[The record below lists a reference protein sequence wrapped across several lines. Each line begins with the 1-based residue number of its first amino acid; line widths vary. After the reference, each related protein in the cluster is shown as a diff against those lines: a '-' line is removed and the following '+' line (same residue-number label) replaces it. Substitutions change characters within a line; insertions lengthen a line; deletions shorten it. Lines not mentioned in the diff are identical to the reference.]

1 MTEFVSAN
9 TTASTSVERCQ
20 LIGDPDLYGLGVRL
34 SFYISWAAGLL
45 ASALGTIEA
54 LKSPRFNSNVL
65 LFTLLI
71 VLIHSVH
78 RGSFA
83 ALEWYIVINL
93 AFMSLSTHIH
103 LIPFFVFPAIKAL
116 LARVLMPTLEGYMEE
131 NNPTGTEDPT
141 PLPQLSSLNQNA
153 AIDSNPEEIIED
165 GVEKEAKRRVGK
177 LYRIIY
183 YNDPVGFGFTFL
195 IYGIFGCCM
204 PWVHFAR
211 SRSGYMDNCSVP
223 VVYFGTFDIY
233 NRHWQTFLKVTTVI
247 WVPFSCLAIL
257 LGSYMVTRGIMKQR
271 MYARTLE
278 MMREQKNNQIGAL
291 WSDLDNIKDSLD
303 NGQQVPG
310 VVSEGANT
318 SEPIQPISDT
328 NQQTTGS
335 RKNNAT
341 EEDEKQEVIK
351 RVSEVQNRYCSRNR
365 IARLTSFVVIAFSG
379 IISIWNV
386 EMTIQKNQINMDD
399 NLSSIEQ
406 CVIIAQLEIP
416 EPEVQK
422 AVLATLR
429 CPPILPQA
437 NTEAKIARL
446 KGPDREVQMAALMTL
461 KNQSELPQETVDFVV
476 ELLSQ
481 NFREGQT
488 TALNL
493 LQNQKVLTKATV
505 DKITRYLHDPDECLR
520 GEAVKALGAHSP
532 LPKSVLDTI
541 SDLLKDKNASVRS
554 AAEGV
559 LKQPVLPKVLI
570 HAIIQRIEDT
580 AESSYQAI
588 TSILESKTDPAQTTV
603 HILNQRLKDA
613 STDFSEASL
622 ITLTS
627 QKTLPKSVINSI
639 AREHRAA
646 EPAVRNAAP
655 DLLKM
660 QYGLLPAAADAITEL
675 LKNPD
680 NNKQKAALEAFN
692 HQYRSAQPSETI
704 RTVTE
709 RLESPDKGIHVS
721 TLEILANQFVLS
733 QEAVTA
739 IIKQLKQTEGY
750 DQEKLYTAF
759 KQQPASVKVAIGMLA
774 DLTYTDKG
782 TATGLGATARP
793 TDRTLKCLYET
804 MIHRGFK
811 ESLSLHIRDN
821 TVWADDGSGQKSF
834 NLGANVDR
842 FRSSI
847 ITSRPDGYPLS
858 TTD

>member
-1 MTEFVSAN
+1 
-9 TTASTSVERCQ
+9 
-20 LIGDPDLYGLGVRL
+20 
-34 SFYISWAAGLL
+34 
-45 ASALGTIEA
+45 
-54 LKSPRFNSNVL
+54 
-65 LFTLLI
+65 
-71 VLIHSVH
+71 
-78 RGSFA
+78 
-83 ALEWYIVINL
+83 
-93 AFMSLSTHIH
+93 
-103 LIPFFVFPAIKAL
+103 
-116 LARVLMPTLEGYMEE
+116 
-131 NNPTGTEDPT
+131 
-141 PLPQLSSLNQNA
+141 
-153 AIDSNPEEIIED
+153 
-165 GVEKEAKRRVGK
+165 
-177 LYRIIY
+177 
-183 YNDPVGFGFTFL
+183 
-195 IYGIFGCCM
+195 
-204 PWVHFAR
+204 
-211 SRSGYMDNCSVP
+211 
-223 VVYFGTFDIY
+223 
-233 NRHWQTFLKVTTVI
+233 
-247 WVPFSCLAIL
+247 
-257 LGSYMVTRGIMKQR
+257 MV
-271 MYARTLE
+271 
-278 MMREQKNNQIGAL
+278 
-291 WSDLDNIKDSLD
+291 
-303 NGQQVPG
+303 
-310 VVSEGANT
+310 
-318 SEPIQPISDT
+318 
-328 NQQTTGS
+328 
-335 RKNNAT
+335 
-341 EEDEKQEVIK
+341 
-351 RVSEVQNRYCSRNR
+351 
-365 IARLTSFVVIAFSG
+365 
-379 IISIWNV
+379 
-386 EMTIQKNQINMDD
+386 
-399 NLSSIEQ
+399 EQ

-446 KGPDREVQMAALMTL
+446 KGPDREVQMAALMAL
-461 KNQSELPQETVDFVV
+461 KNQSELLQETVDFVV

-709 RLESPDKGIHVS
+709 RLESPDKGIHAS

>member
-1 MTEFVSAN
+1 MALVNKLILILLSITTPSLAMTEFVSAN

-399 NLSSIEQ
+399 NLSSSTGQ
-406 CVIIAQLEIP
+406 LLAFIIAILTIGNFIW
-416 EPEVQK
+416 EVVK
-422 AVLATLR
+422 LGYEEKRVR
-429 CPPILPQA
+429 KEV
-437 NTEAKIARL
+437 NKI
-446 KGPDREVQMAALMTL
+446 
-461 KNQSELPQETVDFVV
+461 
-476 ELLSQ
+476 
-481 NFREGQT
+481 
-488 TALNL
+488 
-493 LQNQKVLTKATV
+493 
-505 DKITRYLHDPDECLR
+505 
-520 GEAVKALGAHSP
+520 
-532 LPKSVLDTI
+532 
-541 SDLLKDKNASVRS
+541 
-554 AAEGV
+554 
-559 LKQPVLPKVLI
+559 
-570 HAIIQRIEDT
+570 
-580 AESSYQAI
+580 
-588 TSILESKTDPAQTTV
+588 
-603 HILNQRLKDA
+603 
-613 STDFSEASL
+613 
-622 ITLTS
+622 
-627 QKTLPKSVINSI
+627 
-639 AREHRAA
+639 
-646 EPAVRNAAP
+646 
-655 DLLKM
+655 
-660 QYGLLPAAADAITEL
+660 
-675 LKNPD
+675 
-680 NNKQKAALEAFN
+680 
-692 HQYRSAQPSETI
+692 
-704 RTVTE
+704 
-709 RLESPDKGIHVS
+709 
-721 TLEILANQFVLS
+721 
-733 QEAVTA
+733 
-739 IIKQLKQTEGY
+739 
-750 DQEKLYTAF
+750 QEK
-759 KQQPASVKVAIGMLA
+759 VK
-774 DLTYTDKG
+774 Y
-782 TATGLGATARP
+782 
-793 TDRTLKCLYET
+793 
-804 MIHRGFK
+804 
-811 ESLSLHIRDN
+811 
-821 TVWADDGSGQKSF
+821 
-834 NLGANVDR
+834 
-842 FRSSI
+842 
-847 ITSRPDGYPLS
+847 
-858 TTD
+858 